1 MYRLPA
7 LVDRILS
14 SPTPSVLLDRMD
26 RELEVVGVASF
37 ILLRFAHSGDPLDK
51 WIVGLRD
58 AAEFLD
64 KYLYSDDPS
73 ASPVIQHARTV
84 VEPFFWYDVAD
95 ELRVRRARANRLPEG
110 LVIPV
115 PGPRGC
121 VGVEWMGASGEGRA
135 ELKKFCIVIQA
146 IGLACYYHLERYYG
160 PPPPSSPHLTVRER
174 EILNLVAQGL
184 SSSAIARMLRL
195 SERTVEWHVKQAM
208 KKLDAKNRIQAVVLA
223 IRHGLIAP

>member
-64 KYLYSDDPS
+64 KYLYRDDPS

-160 PPPPSSPHLTVRER
+160 PPPPSSPNLTER
-174 EILNLVAQGL
+174 ELGGAGIVLVRYRQ
-184 SSSAIARMLRL
+184 
-195 SERTVEWHVKQAM
+195 
-208 KKLDAKNRIQAVVLA
+208 DA
-223 IRHGLIAP
+223 APV